1 MYYDHNFYE
10 DLDSTMM
17 QGIRLVAN
25 TAYTFAKTLFVTV
38 ILLAY
43 YACMTPIRI
52 YEYIKEEQY
61 LARKAETDEQIRFNL
76 WKEDANQI
84 K

>member
-1 MYYDHNFYE
+1 MRYDYDFYK

-17 QGIRLVAN
+17 QGFRLTLN
-25 TAYTFAKTLFVTV
+25 TAYTFAKTLLVTA

-43 YACMTPIRI
+43 YVCMTPIRI
-52 YEYIKEEQY
+52 YEYFKEESY
-61 LARKAETDEQIRFNL
+61 LSKKAETDEQIRFNL
-76 WKEDANQI
+76 WKEDANHI

>member
-1 MYYDHNFYE
+1 MYYDYDFYA

-17 QGIRLVAN
+17 QGIRLVVN

-43 YACMTPIRI
+43 YVLITPIRI
-52 YEYIKEEQY
+52 YEYFKEEQY
-61 LARKAETDEQIRFNL
+61 LARKAEMDEQIRFNL
-76 WKEDANQI
+76 WKEDANHI

>member
-1 MYYDHNFYE
+1 MRYDYDFYK

-17 QGIRLVAN
+17 QGFRLTLN
-25 TAYTFAKTLFVTV
+25 TAYTFAKTLLVTA

-43 YACMTPIRI
+43 YVCMTPIRI
-52 YEYIKEEQY
+52 YEHFKEESY
-61 LARKAETDEQIRFNL
+61 LAKKAETDEQIRFDL
-76 WKEDANQI
+76 WKEDVNHI

>member
-1 MYYDHNFYE
+1 MYYDYDFYD

-17 QGIRLVAN
+17 LAIRKVACN
-25 TAYTFAKTLFVTV
+25 AFEFAK
-38 ILLAY
+38 ILAIAIVLLIY
-43 YACMTPIRI
+43 YVAAMPMRI
-52 YEYIKEEQY
+52 YQFIKEERY
-61 LARKAETDEQIRFNL
+61 LAKKAETDEQIRFTL